1 MTIAWMFLNSKT
13 SHSSL
18 VWHVEEDEEEKEE
31 EDEEMMTMWDG
42 VIPPNKWECVN
53 IGLYFQLFDEVKSF

>member
-1 MTIAWMFLNSKT
+1 MLLHKRRNK
-13 SHSSL
+13 SSQYHERL
-18 VWHVEEDEEEKEE
+18 TERKKKEE
-31 EDEEMMTMWDG
+31 YEWDG